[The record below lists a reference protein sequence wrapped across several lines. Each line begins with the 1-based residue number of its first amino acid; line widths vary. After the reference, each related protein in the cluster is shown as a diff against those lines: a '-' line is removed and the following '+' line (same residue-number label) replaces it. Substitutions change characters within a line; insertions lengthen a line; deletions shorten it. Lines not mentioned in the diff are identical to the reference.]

1 MITEYIEQTCTF
13 NIVCNNMVLFV
24 YLVYLWWM
32 IYKAVNF
39 DLRLVKLSV
48 S

>member
-1 MITEYIEQTCTF
+1 MITEYIEQTCSF

-24 YLVYLWWM
+24 YFVYLWM